1 MLKAKRNEHTG
12 GSSTYAHRHCTAG
25 LSFAILV
32 SSLDPPPDIILDV
45 SRTKCLVLDLQVPSS
60 PPFNVFTS
68 SAAVQMFAW
77 SVSGRSINSHT
88 SPTLAGEEEGN
99 DVGHTMF
106 HTFQS
111 SNGMRSPGGDTD
123 SSGKPSRPPG
133 SRRIS
138 TSNACVECRRRKIR
152 CDGSKPCGQCQW
164 YQHPEVSRH
173 DITPFHVQQG

>member
-1 MLKAKRNEHTG
+1 MQ
-12 GSSTYAHRHCTAG
+12 
-25 LSFAILV
+25 V
-32 SSLDPPPDIILDV
+32 S
-45 SRTKCLVLDLQVPSS
+45 SS
-60 PPFNVFTS
+60 PPFDVSASF
-68 SAAVQMFAW
+68 AAVSMFAW
-77 SVSGRSINSHT
+77 SVSGRSIDAHT
-88 SPTLAGEEEGN
+88 SPTLRGESESH
-99 DVGHTMF
+99 DVGQTMF

-164 YQHPEVSRH
+164 YQHPEASRLILPL
-173 DITPFHVQQG
+173 DRFSRADFTGRRVATPNRHSESCLAESESH